1 MFKVRGDSF
10 DDPQESKKIPDNGY
24 KWHKTRFWR
33 RFRADPDIKEKYLKR
48 SPTLPYQNLTINAY
62 FRMINGNR
70 GCSYNI
76 GMWNCR
82 KGLVDGENKATYK
95 MVEAKKFIK
104 EDNLHLVWWNLAC
117 MAQHQEYEEGIRS
130 LKFCVQH

>member
-1 MFKVRGDSF
+1 M
-10 DDPQESKKIPDNGY
+10 IPDNGR

-33 RFRADPDIKEKYLKR
+33 RLRADPDIKEKQLKR

-62 FRMINGNR
+62 FRMINGNH

-82 KGLVDGENKATYK
+82 KGLVDGENQATYK
-95 MVEAKKFIK
+95 MVEVSTTLMLSARRK
-104 EDNLHLVWWNLAC
+104 
-117 MAQHQEYEEGIRS
+117 RS
-130 LKFCVQH
+130 LDFCTITNVL